1 MTHHQ
6 IMIEKKKMHEIQD
19 ERMVMMMVLG
29 AMTNT
34 PVEIVRKFNQLKQET
49 SVKDVFNVAISLKRK

>member
-1 MTHHQ
+1 
-6 IMIEKKKMHEIQD
+6 MIEKKKMHEIQD